1 MFSLRS
7 LLAPRRPMRT
17 FALLDEHGLCR
28 AFRQSAQVP
37 QGFGWI
43 EVNQQQ
49 LGWLHKP
56 LPASARIAP
65 AATHLAAADA
75 LLA

>member
-7 LLAPRRPMRT
+7 LLAPRRPIRT
-17 FALLDEHGLCR
+17 FALLDDHGLCR
-28 AFRQSAQVP
+28 AFRQSAQAP
-37 QGFGWI
+37 QGLGWI

-65 AATHLAAADA
+65 TATHSAAAEA

>member
-17 FALLDEHGLCR
+17 FALLDTHGLCR
-28 AFRQSAQVP
+28 AFRQSAQAP
-37 QGFGWI
+37 QGLGWI

-56 LPASARIAP
+56 LPASACIASIVAHS
-65 AATHLAAADA
+65 AAEEA

>member
-1 MFSLRS
+1 MPSLRS
-7 LLAPRRPMRT
+7 WLAPRRPIRM

-28 AFRQSAQVP
+28 AFRQSAQAP
-37 QGFGWI
+37 QGSGWI

-56 LPASARIAP
+56 LPASARGAP
-65 AATHLAAADA
+65 SATHSAATDA

>member
-1 MFSLRS
+1 
-7 LLAPRRPMRT
+7 MRT

-28 AFRQSAQVP
+28 AFRQSAQAP
-37 QGFGWI
+37 QGLDWV

-56 LPASARIAP
+56 LPASARIATTVEYSSV
-65 AATHLAAADA
+65 ATALAA
-75 LLA
+75 

>member
-7 LLAPRRPMRT
+7 WLVPRRHIRT

-28 AFRQSAQVP
+28 AFRQSAQAP
-37 QGFGWI
+37 QGLDWT

-65 AATHLAAADA
+65 TATNSTAAEASLA
-75 LLA
+75 

>member
-7 LLAPRRPMRT
+7 WLAPHPPLRI

-28 AFRQSAQVP
+28 AFRQSAQAP
-37 QGFGWI
+37 QGLGWI

-56 LPASARIAP
+56 LPASARSAP
-65 AATHLAAADA
+65 NVEYSAAGKTLAA
-75 LLA
+75 

>member
-7 LLAPRRPMRT
+7 WLAPRRHIRT

-28 AFRQSAQVP
+28 AFRQSAQAP
-37 QGFGWI
+37 QGLGCI

-56 LPASARIAP
+56 LPASARS
-65 AATHLAAADA
+65 AANVKYSAAAKTSA
-75 LLA
+75 A